1 MTHKRLVTKRKT
13 LQCKIL
19 QKLIPHTA
27 VLQFQVKIQRIFYYF
42 AIPPPKKDPQR
53 NRLNEYMN
61 DIFCICNYSPLK
73 EIELRNRNSRHF
85 HKFDNFKPLEIHQK
99 LWHYFPESVSC
110 LHAWNIKKN
119 RIMQIHVVKWQ
130 NSKKHSRHDVF
141 YLDCYIILSLN
152 IL

>member
-1 MTHKRLVTKRKT
+1 MQNPTQINTPYGSFAISSKDTTH
-13 LQCKIL
+13 I
-19 QKLIPHTA
+19 
-27 VLQFQVKIQRIFYYF
+27 YYF

-99 LWHYFPESVSC
+99 L
-110 LHAWNIKKN
+110 
-119 RIMQIHVVKWQ
+119 
-130 NSKKHSRHDVF
+130 
-141 YLDCYIILSLN
+141 
-152 IL
+152 